1 MRYWPHCIGCLLTTP
16 VCVNNMFITLLFYNM
31 HQAGNKQAVVL
42 RNLQIDQVI
51 STNQWRIQD
60 FPLIWPFPSKNCVK
74 LKIIWRRPNV
84 SSSPGSVNA
93 SIIITCSIRC
103 QLLISAIFFHLNCLS
118 LNINHFKIFFPFVQ
132 VYAHISCEC
141 TKFIKTSSSL
151 LYAKACLNSGW
162 YFLCGDFISKNVSV
176 FRSSCA

>member
-1 MRYWPHCIGCLLTTP
+1 MYEILTTLNWLS
-16 VCVNNMFITLLFYNM
+16 VYNTSLCKQCLS
-31 HQAGNKQAVVL
+31 HYCSTICTKQRNRQAVIL

-74 LKIIWRRPNV
+74 LKIIGRRPNV
-84 SSSPGSVNA
+84 SSSPGSVNT
-93 SIIITCSIRC
+93 SIILTCSIRC
-103 QLLISAIFFHLNCLS
+103 QLLIFAIFFHLNCLS

-132 VYAHISCEC
+132 VYAHISCES

-151 LYAKACLNSGW
+151 L
-162 YFLCGDFISKNVSV
+162 
-176 FRSSCA
+176 